1 MFENPSENHLVVLD
15 LENNSQ
21 NIPNILDNQSD
32 HFLELNSEPSSN
44 SIIFLSMHSFSYKLD
59 YPSFS
64 QSKYYNPGWMYSL
77 YNIIL
82 LDNGYLFSLFSN
94 SIYQDYVFSLIDLH
108 TLDYLVSFS
117 TKDNQ
122 IINSTST
129 INKNTIFVSLSDGRV
144 YIWDINQKIKIN
156 TVIYKKTQIM
166 LNCSLDD
173 KYLITLDDGAN
184 VSVLDIESCNF
195 VYEMVKIG
203 YDKMFLFKFKQKKF
217 KVQKLLK

>member
-1 MFENPSENHLVVLD
+1 MVGF
-15 LENNSQ
+15 
-21 NIPNILDNQSD
+21 IYGIL
-32 HFLELNSEPSSN
+32 
-44 SIIFLSMHSFSYKLD
+44 
-59 YPSFS
+59 
-64 QSKYYNPGWMYSL
+64 
-77 YNIIL
+77 
-82 LDNGYLFSLFSN
+82 
-94 SIYQDYVFSLIDLH
+94 
-108 TLDYLVSFS
+108 
-117 TKDNQ
+117 TK
-122 IINSTST
+122 
-129 INKNTIFVSLSDGRV
+129 
-144 YIWDINQKIKIN
+144 KIKIN